1 MEPSASVPLEFLE
14 FGIVACRVA
23 VDSHGGLMAGLFMA
37 GLVGSLSHCVGMC
50 GPFVLAQVMTRM
62 ETVPVSEMT
71 SLRRLTGAAVV
82 PYHLGRATTYGTLG
96 AIAGALAG
104 RFVQLGGLKPIS
116 GVLLSL
122 AAVLFA
128 GYALRRLGVPVPS
141 LALPGGAGKLTERM
155 AGLAKPLFA
164 RPTGIRGYFL
174 GVLLGFLPCGLLY
187 GALAASASSGSA
199 VAGALGMAA
208 FAAGTVP
215 ALLVIGVAG
224 HVVAGAWSKV
234 AGIAAPVLLLIN
246 AGVLSYMAWR
256 LFN

>member
-1 MEPSASVPLEFLE
+1 MEHAASVPLEFLE

-62 ETVPVSEMT
+62 ETVPVREMT
-71 SLRRLTGAAVV
+71 SLRRLTGAAVA
-82 PYHLGRATTYGTLG
+82 PYHLGRATTYTALG
-96 AIAGALAG
+96 AVAGALAG
-104 RFVQLGGLKPIS
+104 RFVQIGGLKPVS
-116 GVLLSL
+116 GVLLS
-122 AAVLFA
+122 AAALLFA
-128 GYALRRLGVPVPS
+128 GYALRRLGLLMPA
-141 LALPGGAGKLTERM
+141 LALPGGAGRLTARL
-155 AGLAKPLFA
+155 AGVAKPLFA
-164 RPTGIRGYFL
+164 RPVGVRGYLL

-187 GALAASASSGSA
+187 GALAAAASSGGA

-215 ALLVIGVAG
+215 ALLAVGAAG
-224 HVVAGAWSKV
+224 HVVAGAWSRV
-234 AGIAAPVLLLIN
+234 AGVAAPVLLLIN

-256 LFN
+256 LFT